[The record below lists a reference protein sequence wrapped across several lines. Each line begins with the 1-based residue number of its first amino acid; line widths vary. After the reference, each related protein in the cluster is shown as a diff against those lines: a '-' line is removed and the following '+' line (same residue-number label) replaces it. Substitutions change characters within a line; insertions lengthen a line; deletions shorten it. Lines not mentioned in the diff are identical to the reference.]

1 VGTVHLDPTPF
12 SIDRSM
18 ASRARTDPWVAIVAA
33 SLADYAAGDT
43 TQAIGAWA
51 PDITWTV
58 RCGGTSTVS
67 VGPDAVLAYHTS
79 LSARTAGS
87 FRQELLA
94 LEGSGGPVVAAH
106 VRTTAHVAG
115 RDLDIPS
122 LLVLELARG
131 RIRRVTEIHGDPVAW
146 EQFWG

>member
-1 VGTVHLDPTPF
+1 VGTVRLEPTPF
-12 SIDRSM
+12 RIDHSV
-18 ASRARTDPWVAIVAA
+18 ASRGRTDPWVAIVAA
-33 SLADYAAGDT
+33 SLEDYAAGQLT
-43 TQAIGAWA
+43 EAFASWA
-51 PDITWTV
+51 ADITWTV

-67 VGPDAVLAYHTS
+67 VGPEEVLAYHAA
-79 LSARTAGS
+79 LAARTGGT

-106 VRTTAHVAG
+106 VRTTARAADRV
-115 RDLDIPS
+115 LDIPS

-146 EQFWG
+146 ERFWG